1 MHPTST
7 CDQLQL
13 WPNWNTTRGPSAL
26 HQRARCAEC
35 VRCCALHVVRSS
47 CCALCYGENECR
59 RSWAMCSKRPH
70 RFKSSSPHPSQR
82 PLRQLHTQPPPS
94 SRRLYTYSSLKRRLA
109 GAQRLPSR
117 TARRF
122 ASPSVACSLAEA
134 LGQSHC
140 RSLVAKWSLLS
151 LCNAHL
157 ASSATAH
164 PLTRPMRSNATSA
177 LPLAHSH
184 LRTPTCTLPLAHSHV
199 CAPACTS
206 PCGCRRN
213 TTCALEHSR
222 ERFGF

>member
-1 MHPTST
+1 MGNPA
-7 CDQLQL
+7 
-13 WPNWNTTRGPSAL
+13 RGPLAL

-35 VRCCALHVVRSS
+35 VRCCALHVGRSS

-82 PLRQLHTQPPPS
+82 PLRQSHTRPPPS

-122 ASPSVACSLAEA
+122 ASPSLACSLAEA
-134 LGQSHC
+134 LGA
-140 RSLVAKWSLLS
+140 VALPIARRQVVDAFALQCAFGIVGYCTS
-151 LCNAHL
+151 AH
-157 ASSATAH
+157 AAYAIKCH
-164 PLTRPMRSNATSA
+164 FRAPACA

-184 LRTPTCTLPLAHSHV
+184 LHIVLRVPTQHNLRA
-199 CAPACTS
+199 
-206 PCGCRRN
+206 
-213 TTCALEHSR
+213 
-222 ERFGF
+222 